1 MVFGDWM
8 KNICKIILCIF
19 ICYLLI
25 GIGWMSKD
33 YIVHQMCK
41 DGIPILGYHGIVSNQ
56 EKQEKYSHN
65 QYFMSESEFEKQMKY
80 LYENNYQCLTMQNV
94 NDYYHG
100 KIDVDEKS
108 VCLTFDD
115 GYKNFN
121 TVVKPI
127 LQKYHLKATCFVI
140 GYKTTLH
147 KPLYLEKEDLQNDEY
162 VEYYSHSYNLHH
174 IAHLPRQKLIETLS
188 VEEIAD
194 DFEANKDIVSSDYF
208 AFPYGVSCKNAETY
222 LKSSS
227 VKLAF
232 GYNQN
237 RTMTT
242 KDNQYLLPRYLVFS
256 NIPMFIFEWW
266 IE

>member
-1 MVFGDWM
+1 M
-8 KNICKIILCIF
+8 KNICKIILCVL
-19 ICYLLI
+19 ICYIFI
-25 GIGWMSKD
+25 GIGWLTKD
-33 YIVHQMCK
+33 YIVHQNCK
-41 DGIPILGYHGIVSNQ
+41 DGIPVLGYHGVVSDK
-56 EKQEKYSHN
+56 EKKEKYSSN

-80 LYENNYQCLTMQNV
+80 LYDHDYQCLTMQEV
-94 NDYYHG
+94 NDYYHK
-100 KIDVDEKS
+100 KIKVKQKS

-127 LQKYHLKATCFVI
+127 LQKYNLKATCFVI
-140 GYKTTLH
+140 GYKTTLNN
-147 KPLYLEKEDLQNDEY
+147 PLYLQKEDLINDEY

-174 IAHLPRQKLIETLS
+174 IAHLPYQKLIETLT
-188 VEEIAD
+188 VEEIAE
-194 DFEANKDIVSSDYF
+194 DFQLNKDIVSSDYF
-208 AFPYGVSCKNAETY
+208 AFPYGVSCENAKTY
-222 LKSSS
+222 LQNSS

-256 NIPMFIFEWW
+256 NIPMFLFEWW